1 MCSISGFFN
10 PYADYSANQ
19 AEYQQILKQMT
30 TVLFHRGPDECG
42 FTLSKRC
49 GLAHTRLS
57 IIDLKTGSQ
66 PMVYE
71 TGGFSYQ
78 MIFNGEIYN
87 LPDLKQQLA
96 SLGYTFHTTSDTE
109 VLLLSFLEYGPDFVK
124 HERHETIYLFRD
136 YFGVKPLFYTF
147 LNDTLIFSSEIKGL
161 FCYPGVEAAVDSDG
175 LNEMFSLGPARS
187 PGNAVFRNMSRSL
200 QITGGSL
207 RCRIAIPMKIRA
219 KRRVFF

>member
-96 SLGYTFHTTSDTE
+96 SLGYTFHTT
-109 VLLLSFLEYGPDFVK
+109 
-124 HERHETIYLFRD
+124 
-136 YFGVKPLFYTF
+136 
-147 LNDTLIFSSEIKGL
+147 
-161 FCYPGVEAAVDSDG
+161 
-175 LNEMFSLGPARS
+175 
-187 PGNAVFRNMSRSL
+187 
-200 QITGGSL
+200 
-207 RCRIAIPMKIRA
+207 
-219 KRRVFF
+219 

>member
-96 SLGYTFHTTSDTE
+96 SLGQCHFPDRII
-109 VLLLSFLEYGPDFVK
+109 FLCMLTAGIIK
-124 HERHETIYLFRD
+124 SLF
-136 YFGVKPLFYTF
+136 GKA
-147 LNDTLIFSSEIKGL
+147 IGL
-161 FCYPGVEAAVDSDG
+161 FQFQQKFFCPVHP
-175 LNEMFSLGPARS
+175 M
-187 PGNAVFRNMSRSL
+187 VF
-200 QITGGSL
+200 T
-207 RCRIAIPMKIRA
+207 
-219 KRRVFF
+219 

>member
-96 SLGYTFHTTSDTE
+96 SLGYTFRTTSDTE

-124 HERHETIYLFRD
+124 QVDGIFSFAVYDERHETIYLFRD
-136 YFGVKPLFYTF
+136 YFGANPPFHLPSLAFCLRPSIVWTR
-147 LNDTLIFSSEIKGL
+147 IFSRSISATADNTDIIS
-161 FCYPGVEAAVDSDG
+161 FPA
-175 LNEMFSLGPARS
+175 SLELSIPS
-187 PGNAVFRNMSRSL
+187 ST
-200 QITGGSL
+200 QIRLT
-207 RCRIAIPMKIRA
+207 P
-219 KRRVFF
+219 